1 MTAFDPSS
9 YGDCAAPIYDQLYPA
24 VESGLVATL
33 AALARGG
40 PVLDLGIG
48 TGRVA
53 IPLRR
58 LGIPVHGVEASSAMI
73 AAFRAHPGSEDI
85 PVIHGDFG
93 LAPFGASYRLIYCL
107 VSTFY
112 LLPTLPLQ
120 QGCLHNI
127 AKHLVSGGL
136 FVSEG
141 FSSASRYPLADTT
154 DIPINTPSGILPYR
168 VTTLSTPLDVLDA
181 MASQAHLHLV
191 ERWSTWARV
200 PYQLVHPRHI
210 SVYRLVADDTA

>member
-1 MTAFDPSS
+1 MTSFDPSS
-9 YGDCAAPIYDQLYPA
+9 YGDCVAPIYDQLYPA
-24 VESGLVATL
+24 VESGLVAAL
-33 AALARGG
+33 AALANGG

-73 AAFRAHPGSEDI
+73 AAFRAHPGNEDI

-93 LAPFGASYRLIYCL
+93 SAAFGSSYRLIYCL

-112 LLPTLPLQ
+112 LLPSLPLQ
-120 QGCLHNI
+120 QHCLHNI
-127 AKHLVSGGL
+127 AKHPVPGGL

-141 FSSASRYPLADTT
+141 FSSASSCPLADTIE
-154 DIPINTPSGILPYR
+154 IPINTPSGIRPYR

-181 MASQAHLHLV
+181 MANRAHLHLMQ
-191 ERWSTWARV
+191 RCSTWSGTS
-200 PYQLVHPRHI
+200 YQPVHPRHI
-210 SVYRLVADDTA
+210 SVYRLEADDAV

>member
-1 MTAFDPSS
+1 MTAFEPSS

-33 AALARGG
+33 AALAKGG

-58 LGIPVHGVEASSAMI
+58 LGIPIHGVEASSAMI
-73 AAFRAHPGSEDI
+73 AAFCAHPGNEDI
-85 PVIHGDFG
+85 PVIHGDFSS
-93 LAPFGASYRLIYCL
+93 APLGSSYRLIYCL
-107 VSTFY
+107 VSTFF
-112 LLPTLPLQ
+112 LLPSLPLQ

-127 AKHLVSGGL
+127 ARHLLPGGL

-154 DIPINTPSGILPYR
+154 QIPISTPSGIRPYR

-181 MASQAHLHLV
+181 MAGQAHLRLV
-191 ERWSTWARV
+191 ERWSTWSRT
-200 PYQLVHPRHI
+200 PYQPVHPRHI
-210 SVYRLVADDTA
+210 SVYRLEADDAA